1 MKLNLFKL
9 RKNKKFRYSPRYSKS
24 EKKSNIYEF
33 DSAYSKIRENKSTLT
48 SEICNYMD
56 TNSIQNKRIEI
67 SDGYLRYAEK
77 KEYSPLTYN
86 YIEECLNKIIDDKE
100 HVEFIISYLKNNR
113 QIKTSYEI
121 RRNDAK

>member
-1 MKLNLFKL
+1 MSREEFVNNIKKWVAIDSQIKLYTENLK
-9 RKNKKFRYSPRYSKS
+9 
-24 EKKSNIYEF
+24 
-33 DSAYSKIRENKSTLT
+33 KIRENKNTLT

-100 HVEFIISYLKNNR
+100 HVEFIIGYLKNNR